1 MYSDLALNV
10 SLTSFQNKRKRRP
23 PEPKASATSEMG
35 TIVAIARKQRSIL
48 DLKIKHSK
56 DKGRAEAE
64 LRALKDQRKKDEN
77 KALTAALQRER
88 DRADRRIQELREEL
102 EQEIIASN
110 DDYDEE
116 VEMSSSIDPGSDRE
130 YIEISDDNS
139 SDAQGAQAGNDND

>member
-1 MYSDLALNV
+1 
-10 SLTSFQNKRKRRP
+10 
-23 PEPKASATSEMG
+23 MG

-64 LRALKDQRKKDEN
+64 LRALQDQRKKDEN

-110 DDYDEE
+110 DDYDKE

-130 YIEISDDNS
+130 YIEVSDDDS
-139 SDAQGAQAGNDND
+139 LDAQGAQAGNDDD